1 MSAPPVYTI
10 WLQPTGNIAYQLQE
24 RINKLS
30 QKYDTPSFE
39 PHVTLISGLKRS
51 EMEMKALLNTLAAS
65 VSPFELTLSKAGYRD
80 TFYQSLFIY
89 VQKNKVLDKLRKR
102 SCRLF
107 DCSETNIYTP
117 HLSLLYGEL
126 SQNEKERILN
136 TIGREFYILFS
147 VKSLVLMRTDGE
159 PEHWKKKE
167 AVVFKG

>member
-1 MSAPPVYTI
+1 MSASPVYTI
-10 WLQPTGNIAYQLQE
+10 WLQPSGDVAYQLQE

-30 QKYDTPSFE
+30 KKYDTPSFE
-39 PHVTLISGLKRS
+39 PHVTLISGLERS
-51 EMEMKALLNTLAAS
+51 ETEMKALLNTLAAS

-89 VQKNKVLDKLRKR
+89 VQKNKVLDELRKR

-107 DCSETNIYTP
+107 DCSETNSYSP
-117 HLSLLYGEL
+117 HLSLLYGDL

-136 TIGREFYILFS
+136 TIGREFYIPFS

-159 PEHWKKKE
+159 PQHWEKRE
-167 AVVFKG
+167 AAVFKG

>member
-1 MSAPPVYTI
+1 MSALPVYTI
-10 WLQPTGNIAYQLQE
+10 WLQPRGDVAYQLQE

-30 QKYDTPSFE
+30 KKYDTPSFE

-51 EMEMKALLNTLAAS
+51 ETEMKALLNTLAAS
-65 VSPFELTLSKAGYRD
+65 VSPFELTLSKAGYQD

-89 VQKNKVLDKLRKR
+89 VQKNKILDELRKR

-107 DCSETNIYTP
+107 DCSEENSYSP
-117 HLSLLYGEL
+117 HLSLLYGDL

-136 TIGREFYILFS
+136 TIGREFYIPFS

-159 PEHWKKKE
+159 PGHWEKRE
-167 AVVFKG
+167 AAVFKG